1 MFMTIYNENNSIKL
15 EKSTSDLKPLNP
27 TVQEKRFA
35 HQSKGPQHRKSLN
48 IGQAQFHET
57 QAYNDAV
64 KDIPAFLEVVIWV

>member
-1 MFMTIYNENNSIKL
+1 MI
-15 EKSTSDLKPLNP
+15 LNLWNP
-27 TVQEKRFA
+27 PVQEKRFA

-57 QAYNDAV
+57 QAHDDAV